1 MVYEYANDSVCDRHI
16 MMLGNVDHIE
26 EKLRADLS
34 AELIW
39 GFGSVALR
47 LSSERSLSLS
57 LPIMPYGSHKYVLY
71 IGFR

>member
-1 MVYEYANDSVCDRHI
+1 MIQTLWCRLEEF
-16 MMLGNVDHIE
+16 GNEDHIK

-47 LSSERSLSLS
+47 LSSER
-57 LPIMPYGSHKYVLY
+57 LPIMLYGS
-71 IGFR
+71 